1 MSREEAIK
9 DWERDTDEERR
20 RGRQFSGQR
29 LKAVAKPEWL
39 TKAAFVLGTGAVVF
53 FVFAHDSK
61 EDRARERE
69 ARVAAQAEEPSV
81 RDFRPPVM
89 PVRSM
94 NPPPPA
100 MAEAPREKPA
110 ATRAVADPEAAAR
123 RRQAAQLEEA
133 RTKSDLLVKGT
144 TAAPSAV
151 AALPA
156 LASAAGKPANEGQGP
171 IDTNQATRRG
181 SRRTSR
187 RT

>member
-29 LKAVAKPEWL
+29 LKAAAKPEWL

-89 PVRSM
+89 PVRSLSSV
-94 NPPPPA
+94 PPP
-100 MAEAPREKPA
+100 MAAAPRRK
-110 ATRAVADPEAAAR
+110 VR
-123 RRQAAQLEEA
+123 RFR
-133 RTKSDLLVKGT
+133 G
-144 TAAPSAV
+144 SAV
-151 AALPA
+151 AWVRIRCTI
-156 LASAAGKPANEGQGP
+156 S
-171 IDTNQATRRG
+171 
-181 SRRTSR
+181 S
-187 RT
+187 

>member
-61 EDRARERE
+61 EDRVRERE
-69 ARVAAQAEEPSV
+69 ARAAAQAEEPSV

-89 PVRSM
+89 PVRSL
-94 NPPPPA
+94 NTVPPP
-100 MAEAPREKPA
+100 MAAAPTERPA
-110 ATRAVADPEAAAR
+110 ATRAVAADPEAAAKR
-123 RRQAAQLEEA
+123 RKAEQLEEA
-133 RTKSDLLVKGT
+133 RTKSDLLVKGA
-144 TAAPSAV
+144 AAPSSAV
-151 AALPA
+151 ASLPA
-156 LASAAGKPANEGQGP
+156 MASIASKTTNDGQGP
-171 IDTNQATRRG
+171 
-181 SRRTSR
+181 
-187 RT
+187 